1 MNEGLECLLNGL
13 NLSVE
18 GPYLSFE
25 AEASFHIDLV
35 FVVQKDHAFSNLT
48 AGFSQPLRAD
58 LRKVDEDR
66 TDLAG
71 FDDLD
76 RHSVGVN
83 ALNIND
89 TESTLCVWPNQG
101 PLVLRELTFMD
112 NTFQN

>member
-35 FVVQKDHAFSNLT
+35 FVVQKDHAFPNLA

-58 LRKVDEDR
+58 LRKVNED
-66 TDLAG
+66 
-71 FDDLD
+71 
-76 RHSVGVN
+76 
-83 ALNIND
+83 
-89 TESTLCVWPNQG
+89 
-101 PLVLRELTFMD
+101 
-112 NTFQN
+112 